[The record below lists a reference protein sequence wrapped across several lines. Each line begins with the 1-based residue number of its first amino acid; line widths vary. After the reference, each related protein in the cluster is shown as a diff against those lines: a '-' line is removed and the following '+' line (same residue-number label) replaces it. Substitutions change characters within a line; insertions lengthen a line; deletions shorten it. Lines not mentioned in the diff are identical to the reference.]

1 MYTVRRSGV
10 RCDNVAEIR
19 QCNRREG
26 GWQSRECRISS
37 LHHLTISHP
46 TNLSSHHLTPLDIT
60 ISHILNCLRRDRG
73 WGKHRPVYQS
83 NPFCQ
88 SEISPH
94 IIFNVWC
101 LWMWRLKKNKKSKC
115 SIYHI
120 KKVSY
125 MCLFTN
131 ISFLFSFRT
140 ISHLLRVL
148 LQSYYNPN
156 GLVKKRKKYVFF
168 CAGWRLIGVVCRSE
182 SDHTFASRVRNHTFA
197 RQELGKYE
205 SEGQELGSRERRW

>member
-1 MYTVRRSGV
+1 MTNIRHGSSVIMSRRSG
-10 RCDNVAEIR
+10 NAIGG
-19 QCNRREG
+19 REG

-60 ISHILNCLRRDRG
+60 ISHILNCLRRGKG
-73 WGKHRPVYQS
+73 WGKQGPVYQS
-83 NPFCQ
+83 NPFCH
-88 SEISPH
+88 ISYSMCCECAFGCWH
-94 IIFNVWC
+94 
-101 LWMWRLKKNKKSKC
+101 LRMWGLKKNKKSNW

-168 CAGWRLIGVVCRSE
+168 VQV
-182 SDHTFASRVRNHTFA
+182 
-197 RQELGKYE
+197 
-205 SEGQELGSRERRW
+205 EG